1 MIPVFPDGQY
11 SHPPWN
17 NANDRVEWERTFAV
31 GTDAQKRMAV
41 AMITASPDTPEAMIR
56 LNMTM
61 PPPPAPAP
69 LSVTQMTLDDVL
81 GTSAKADTGHMYDR
95 APTDF
100 SGTPGHGHVGIWPGT
115 HG

>member
-1 MIPVFPDGQY
+1 MVPVFPDGQY

-17 NANDRVEWERTFAV
+17 SANDRVEWERTFAV
-31 GTDAQKRMAV
+31 GTDSQKRMAV

-61 PPPPAPAP
+61 PPPSAPSA

-95 APTDF
+95 SPTDF
-100 SGTPGHGHVGIWPGT
+100 SGTPAGLMPSSTPGLS
-115 HG
+115 G